1 MTVIAA
7 GSLID
12 EQIID
17 TFTELENT
25 QLFMN
30 IMAVNFENNAVQHAG
45 LFGTLMIFGIPAV
58 ILISGFVVWYR
69 RRKA

>member
-30 IMAVNFENNAVQHAG
+30 IMAVNFENEIHRIRNNMA
-45 LFGTLMIFGIPAV
+45 M
-58 ILISGFVVWYR
+58 
-69 RRKA
+69 

>member
-30 IMAVNFENNAVQHAG
+30 IMAVSFENVKNLTKCG
-45 LFGTLMIFGIPAV
+45 LVYLWIKICG
-58 ILISGFVVWYR
+58 
-69 RRKA
+69 